1 MIEVDTTAEPAA
13 SVAADVLVLGVIR
26 RDDAA
31 VLTAT
36 AAEVDAASGGALSA
50 FLASARYEAK
60 ARETA
65 QVAVTGVGAPLVVL
79 VGLGDGSDADLASLR
94 RTCGEVSR
102 ATADCATVAVAFG
115 DEVALG
121 PAELTRAAV
130 EGWLLGTYRFT
141 RFKSEPE
148 PAATRTLVVVGGD
161 AAAATR
167 ARAVARATLTARDL
181 ANRPAGDLTPSH
193 LAAEAEHLGEAGGLD
208 VEVWGRERI
217 VEEGLGGLETVSAGS
232 AQEPKLI
239 RMVYDPPGEPAATL
253 VLVGKGITF
262 DSGGLSLKTA
272 DGMMTMKTDMS
283 GAAAVIAAMSVLGEI
298 APPVR
303 VVGIVPATENMP
315 SGRAVK
321 PGDVFRARNGKT
333 VEVLNTDAEGRL
345 VLADGLSL
353 AVEEGPDA
361 IVDLATLTGAC
372 VVALGTE
379 CAGLFSDD
387 DALAARIDAAASSS
401 GESVWRLPLVA
412 AYRKRLDSEVADL
425 RNIATGSGAG
435 AITAALFLNQFTGET
450 AWAHV
455 DIAGPSRVEST
466 DGHVV
471 KGSSG
476 FGAALLVD
484 LVDAWASHGP

>member
-1 MIEVDTTAEPAA
+1 MIEVTTTAEQATT
-13 SVAADVLVLGVIR
+13 VTADVLVLGIVR
-26 RDDAA
+26 RDDTP
-31 VLTAT
+31 VLPPT
-36 AAEVDAASGGALSA
+36 AAAVDAASGGALSA
-50 FLASARYEAK
+50 YLAAAPYEAK

-65 QVAVTGVGAPLVVL
+65 QVAVTGVGVPLVVL
-79 VGLGDGSDADLASLR
+79 VGLGDGSEADPSSLR

-102 ATADCATVAVAFG
+102 LTADCATVAC
-115 DEVALG
+115 ALG
-121 PAELTRAAV
+121 EETALDPAALTRAVV

-148 PAATRTLVVVGGD
+148 PVATRTLVVVGGD
-161 AAAATR
+161 AAAAAR
-167 ARAVARATLTARDL
+167 ARAVARAVTVARDL
-181 ANRPAGDLTPSH
+181 SNRPAGDLTPSH
-193 LAAEAEHLGEAGGLD
+193 LAAEAERLGEAGGFEVD
-208 VEVWGRERI
+208 VWGRERI
-217 VEEGLGGLETVSAGS
+217 VEEGLGGLEAVAAGS

-239 RMVYDPPGEPAATL
+239 RMAYEPAGDAAATV

-283 GAAAVIAAMSVLGEI
+283 GAAAVIAAMSVLDEI

-315 SGRAVK
+315 SGTAVK

-353 AVEEGPDA
+353 AVEEEPDA
-361 IVDLATLTGAC
+361 VVDLATLTGAC

-379 CAGLFSDD
+379 CAGFFSDD
-387 DALAARIDAAASSS
+387 DVLAGRIEAAAASA
-401 GESVWRLPLVA
+401 GEAVWRLPLVD

-435 AITAALFLNQFTGET
+435 AITAALFLNQFSGDT
-450 AWAHV
+450 AWAHI
-455 DIAGPSRVEST
+455 DIAGPSRVDTT

-484 LVDAWASHGP
+484 LVDAWAR